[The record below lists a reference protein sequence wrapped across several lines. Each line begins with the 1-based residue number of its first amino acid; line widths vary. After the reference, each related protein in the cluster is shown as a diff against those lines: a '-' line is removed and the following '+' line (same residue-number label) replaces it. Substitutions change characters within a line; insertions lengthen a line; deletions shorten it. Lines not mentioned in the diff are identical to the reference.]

1 MIYITF
7 STPVKGHFTRNN
19 GRFTPSDAL
28 LHA

>member
-19 GRFTPSDAL
+19 GRFTRLTVLSNT
-28 LHA
+28 